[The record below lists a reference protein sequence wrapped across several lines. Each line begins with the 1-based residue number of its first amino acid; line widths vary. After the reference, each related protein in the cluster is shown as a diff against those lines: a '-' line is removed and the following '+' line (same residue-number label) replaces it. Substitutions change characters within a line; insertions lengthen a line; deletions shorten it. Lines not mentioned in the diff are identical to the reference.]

1 MGTKQARDLPSGRM
15 VTADDEGLAA
25 AFERIGE
32 MLGRINEG
40 ENPREYVLRG
50 PVIIAEHV
58 QAIAESLK
66 DADAFDVI
74 ELMRMREMPMILEG
88 YRESLADQMPAAVEL
103 VALILLARGQR
114 APVST
119 PTSKT
124 RPAGLIPDLHERAR
138 EMLTLGS
145 FALFSSGERNEYGPL
160 TMLSAQ
166 FVSHDLTVQFMQ
178 YAHIHD
184 EINEE
189 LFSSRHLGEL
199 LLETL
204 GFSYEDFC
212 AVREAIVRVHGEK
225 FFAIRDTVGEMF
237 EQRDEKKND
246 PAFEKDA
253 RSALM
258 SMLEL
263 PGERATLTVQEVA
276 EASGVPAD
284 RTRAVLDRFSLS
296 FNGAD
301 DALAVVTKFLSGDNP
316 FRSASLVK
324 DADGNYILTGKP
336 IGTDCFRQVVE
347 EALKAVPAKFRRY
360 EKRRMFV
367 SEGLAL
373 KRLAAL
379 LGSDAAHANL
389 KYLRANPGIEVSELG
404 PDAQDINSIAE
415 QTEADGLFII
425 EDVAI
430 CVEVKAK
437 SISSHARR
445 GHVQRLSA
453 DLRETVGSATD
464 QALRLENHIRTNHG
478 LWLENR
484 EWLDLSEIRE
494 IRSVTV
500 YLDDFGPLSTALD
513 ELVRAKVVGSD
524 RFPWLVTLHDLS
536 VIAEV
541 IDRPAEFLLYLRRRT
556 ESEVSLKFSAV
567 DELDLFML
575 FLSGGLWVEP
585 DPDRVSEEFLGVAPS
600 TGKERRRYQESAV
613 PTRVMTQTDELDAWV
628 YFQEGS
634 SDVEVEKPSFGVLP
648 GIARIV
654 DFLQDGHKPG
664 WFRFSA
670 DLLNLAEESQ
680 ESLGDMVERLA
691 LMTRQD
697 GLHHNSM
704 MAFAGAWGYPT
715 LFMGSKPRKM
725 SIQEASTRLA
735 AYGFAKKHQIQ
746 SDRALMVVFDEEER
760 IGSIRYD
767 NSPPVENKE
776 LDGFVAEMGLIPPAV
791 MGRPIPPSARRATAR
806 LNPSRKPKKRGKRG
820 H

>member
-1 MGTKQARDLPSGRM
+1 MGKKQARDLPTRRM
-15 VTADDEGLAA
+15 VAADDEGLAA
-25 AFERIGE
+25 SFARMEEVF
-32 MLGRINEG
+32 GRMNEG
-40 ENPREYVLRG
+40 ENPRDYVVRG
-50 PVIIAEHV
+50 PAIIAEHA
-58 QAIAESLK
+58 QAIAESLL

-74 ELMRMREMPMILEG
+74 ELMRMREMPLTLEG
-88 YRESLADQMPAAVEL
+88 YRESLADQLPAAVEL

-119 PTSKT
+119 PTNKT
-124 RPAGLIPDLHERAR
+124 RPAGLIPDLHNRAS

-145 FALFSSGERNEYGPL
+145 FTLFSAGERNEFGPL
-160 TMLSAQ
+160 TSLSAQ
-166 FVSHDLTVQFMQ
+166 YVSHDLTVQFTQ

-184 EINEE
+184 EINEA
-189 LFSSRHLGEL
+189 LFSSRHLGDL
-199 LLETL
+199 LLQTL

-212 AVREAIVRVHGEK
+212 SVREAIVHVHGEK
-225 FFAIRDTVGEMF
+225 FFTIRDTIGEMF
-237 EQRDEKKND
+237 EQCDEKKND
-246 PAFEKDA
+246 PTYDRDA
-253 RSALM
+253 RAALM
-258 SMLEL
+258 SLLEL
-263 PGERATLTVQEVA
+263 PGERATLTIQEIS

-284 RTRAVLDRFSLS
+284 RTQAVLDRFSLS
-296 FNGAD
+296 FNGTD
-301 DALAVVTKFLSGDNP
+301 DAFAVVTKFLSGDNA

-324 DADGNYILTGKP
+324 DADGNYILIGKP

-360 EKRRMFV
+360 EKRRVLV
-367 SEGLAL
+367 SEQLAL
-373 KRLAAL
+373 KHLAAL
-379 LGSDAAHANL
+379 LCFDASYANL
-389 KYLRANPGIEVSELG
+389 KYFRANPGIEISELG
-404 PDAQDINSIAE
+404 PDAESFNSIAE

-437 SISSHARR
+437 SISNQARR
-445 GHVQRLSA
+445 GNVQRLSA
-453 DLRETVGSATD
+453 DLRDTVGSATD

-478 LWLENR
+478 LWLESL
-484 EWLDLSEIRE
+484 EWLDLSEVRE
-494 IRSVTV
+494 LRSVTV

-513 ELVRAKVVGSD
+513 ELVRAEVLGND

-556 ESEVSLKFSAV
+556 ESEVSLKFSAI

-585 DPDRVSEEFLGVAPS
+585 DPDRVSEEFLGVARS
-600 TGKERRRYQESAV
+600 TGKERRRYQESAI
-613 PTRVMTQTDELDAWV
+613 PTRVMTQTDPLDAWV

-634 SDVEVEKPSFGVLP
+634 SEVEAEKASFGVLP
-648 GIARIV
+648 VIAQIV
-654 DFLQDGHKPG
+654 DFLYEGRKPG

-680 ESLGDMVERLA
+680 ESLGDMVERLV

-697 GLHHNSM
+697 GLHHNSLM
-704 MAFAGAWGYPT
+704 SFAGAWGHPT
-715 LFMGSKPRKM
+715 LFMGTKPRNM
-725 SIQEASTRLA
+725 SIQEASSRLA

-746 SDRALMVVFDEEER
+746 SDRALMVVFDEEQR
-760 IGSIRYD
+760 IKSIRYD
-767 NSPPVENKE
+767 NAPPTENKE
-776 LDGFVAEMGLIPPAV
+776 LDGFVEQMGLIPPAV

-806 LNPSRKPKKRGKRG
+806 LNPSRKSKKRGKRG
-820 H
+820 R